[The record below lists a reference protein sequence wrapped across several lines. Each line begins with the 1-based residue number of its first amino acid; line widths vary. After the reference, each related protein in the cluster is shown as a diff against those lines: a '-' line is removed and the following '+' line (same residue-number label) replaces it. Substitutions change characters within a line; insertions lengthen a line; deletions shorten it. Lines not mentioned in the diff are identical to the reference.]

1 MQILPNCLYVV
12 AHGSS
17 KTTVCVEGM
26 HKSCAAL
33 TLHTGVLSK
42 TFAIKSC
49 RNPARHIF
57 SWLPGEAVGL
67 HTGVLTKTFAM
78 SVLYLKSELNCG
90 LGAINGEDASK
101 AGGHGSQRAR
111 FPVSLRSVQL
121 ARFPVSL
128 RIGGQ
133 LARLSVSLRTG
144 LRSHASRSVKV
155 KQLSARHLLQPL
167 KPRHVASREWLT
179 KRTRFELYKR
189 LRY

>member
-1 MQILPNCLYVV
+1 MVP
-12 AHGSS
+12 HGSS
-17 KTTVCVEGM
+17 KTTVCVEGVD
-26 HKSCAAL
+26 KSCAAP

-49 RNPARHIF
+49 RNPAWHIF

-90 LGAINGEDASK
+90 LAAINGEDASK

-111 FPVSLRSVQL
+111 FPVSLHGVQL
-121 ARFPVSL
+121 T
-128 RIGGQ
+128 
-133 LARLSVSLRTG
+133 RLSVSLRTG
-144 LRSHASRSVKV
+144 RRSHASHSVKV
-155 KQLSARHLLQPL
+155 KQLFARHLLHLL

-179 KRTRFELYKR
+179 ERTWFELYKR
-189 LRY
+189 LTY

>member
-1 MQILPNCLYVV
+1 MERKV
-12 AHGSS
+12 
-17 KTTVCVEGM
+17 
-26 HKSCAAL
+26 
-33 TLHTGVLSK
+33 
-42 TFAIKSC
+42 
-49 RNPARHIF
+49 
-57 SWLPGEAVGL
+57 
-67 HTGVLTKTFAM
+67 
-78 SVLYLKSELNCG
+78 
-90 LGAINGEDASK
+90 
-101 AGGHGSQRAR
+101 GGHGSQRAR

-179 KRTRFELYKR
+179 EFWIY
-189 LRY
+189 